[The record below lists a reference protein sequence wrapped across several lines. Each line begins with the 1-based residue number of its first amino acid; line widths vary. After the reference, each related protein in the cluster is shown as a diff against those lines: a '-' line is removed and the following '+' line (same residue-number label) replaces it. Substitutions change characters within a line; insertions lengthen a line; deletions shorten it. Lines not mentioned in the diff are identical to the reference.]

1 MFYTVIVVNCISIK
15 FEGKN
20 SLLNKE
26 RKKVKDIDWKF
37 GMITA
42 LFQWYALEKQMSVIS
57 IIKQIWLLS
66 KCKILGKSFKF
77 LVMDFLCL

>member
-1 MFYTVIVVNCISIK
+1 MFYYTVIVVNCISIK

-20 SLLNKE
+20 SLLKE
-26 RKKVKDIDWKF
+26 ESKGHWKF
-37 GMITA
+37 GMMTA

-66 KCKILGKSFKF
+66 KCKILGKSFK
-77 LVMDFLCL
+77 LIVMDFLCL